1 MLDQN
6 ISCSSVHSL
15 LIISSYLNENGNPYF
30 LSDSSMGNRIVII
43 ILMKLLTNIVCLR
56 QTWWKWPFD
65 KEFGIAY
72 IYVTSYE
79 QLLETDLSWNTHHPS
94 DLIKIWNLVFICMGT
109 ISNIS
114 LHYNVNN
121 IWSFTGILI
130 MVKYFLLP
138 FSYKDL
144 F

>member
-65 KEFGIAY
+65 KNSVLH

-144 F
+144 V